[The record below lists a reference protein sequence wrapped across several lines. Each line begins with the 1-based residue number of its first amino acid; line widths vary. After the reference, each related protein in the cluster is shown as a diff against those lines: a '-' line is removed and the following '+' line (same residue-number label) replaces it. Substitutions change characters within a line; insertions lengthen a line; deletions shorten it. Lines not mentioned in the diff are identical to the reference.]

1 MQRGKNGV
9 QTSNNLNRNPILLA
23 IGMVLIAS
31 NMRAPITAVGPLVDQ
46 IRNSLHLTNTLA
58 GMLTTLPLLAF
69 AFFSPAAPALSRRF
83 GLKAMLLW
91 AVVILTFGILL
102 RSLSGSLPLFLGT
115 ALVGVAI
122 SVCNVLIPSLIKQD
136 FSTRI
141 GMMTGIFS
149 VAMSSFGAVG
159 SGFSFPIAA
168 ALGWPGALRIW
179 AALSMLASIVWL
191 PQALRERRQKPIA
204 VAAMGRNA
212 DKNIASAADTKIN
225 LWKSPLAWQITFY
238 AGLQSMIFY
247 CLIAWLP
254 DILMQKGV
262 DPQQAG
268 FMLSSMQI
276 SSIPVIFLG
285 SLLAGRKANHRTLV
299 IAGILCYITGF
310 SGMLLSD
317 GAITYVWTVLFGVAG
332 GLTFS
337 LTMMYFTMRT
347 KTAEQAAQLS
357 GMAQSIG
364 YLLAALGPALFGY
377 LRDAVNNWRMPV
389 YILILVACLCLLFG
403 VFAARDRYVS

>member
-1 MQRGKNGV
+1 MQRSENGV
-9 QTSNNLNRNPILLA
+9 QASNSLNKNSIMLV
-23 IGMVLIAS
+23 IGIVLIAS

-46 IRNSLHLTNTLA
+46 IRSSLHLSNMLA

-69 AFFSPAAPALSRRF
+69 AFFSPAAPILSRRL
-83 GLKAMLLW
+83 GMKAMLLW
-91 AVVILTFGILL
+91 AVVILTIGILL
-102 RSLSGSLPLFLGT
+102 RSWSGSVPLFLGT

-141 GMMTGIFS
+141 GMMTGVFS

-168 ALGWPGALRIW
+168 TLGWPGALRIW
-179 AALSMLASIVWL
+179 AALSILAGIVWL
-191 PQALRERRQKPIA
+191 PQALREHRQTPMRDA
-204 VAAMGRNA
+204 TMGRTA
-212 DKNIASAADTKIN
+212 DKSPTSATDTKIN

-254 DILMQKGV
+254 DILTQKGV

-268 FMLSSMQI
+268 FILSSMQI
-276 SSIPVIFLG
+276 ASIPVIFFG
-285 SLLAGRKANHRTLV
+285 SLLAGQKANHRTLV
-299 IAGILCYITGF
+299 ISGILCYIIGF
-310 SGMLLSD
+310 LGILFSEGI
-317 GAITYVWTVLFGVAG
+317 ITYLWAILFGIAG

-337 LTMMYFTMRT
+337 LTMMFFTMRT
-347 KTAEQAAQLS
+347 RTAQEAAQLS

-364 YLLAALGPALFGY
+364 YLLAAAGPMLFGY
-377 LRDAVNNWRMPV
+377 LRDALDNWRIPV
-389 YILILVACLCLLFG
+389 YILILVASLCLLCG
-403 VFAARDRYVS
+403 VFAAHDKYVS